1 MKKILFISTLLIG
14 CLSSVFAETI
24 NLEVSKS
31 SIIETG
37 IIITSEK
44 KESKEDI
51 LTNIGKGLKES
62 FYFHYDKKTYLELI
76 KNEDNKKRKIFIAYL
91 DNNDNY
97 ISFPNCEN
105 CIIITRYFEDKKNL
119 DRD

>member
-1 MKKILFISTLLIG
+1 MKKIIISTLLIG

-24 NLEVSKS
+24 DLEVSKS
-31 SIIETG
+31 SIID
-37 IIITSEK
+37 TSLIVSSVEK
-44 KESKEDI
+44 QKEDDI
-51 LTNIGKGLKES
+51 LVSIGKGLKES

-97 ISFPNCEN
+97 ISFPNCED
-105 CIIITRYFEDKKNL
+105 CIIITRYFEDKKNKIGN
-119 DRD
+119 